1 VIVPDSTKET
11 PKVDVLKTVLD
22 KATLPLAL
30 VVLAIALALIFHR
43 KLSELIERTTSI
55 EIDPMKRRW
64 RVDFGQRV
72 QQEQQKAAV
81 IQREITARSP
91 VPVAPPPG
99 SPMTGADQQGAISFS
114 KHGVPSSSVRYGGAK
129 DQGPKGP
136 GRSVVLIEREAR

>member
-81 IQREITARSP
+81 IQRAITARSP

-99 SPMTGADQQGAISFS
+99 SPMTGADQTGRDIVLEAW
-114 KHGVPSSSVRYGGAK
+114 VPSS
-129 DQGPKGP
+129 
-136 GRSVVLIEREAR
+136 RSCTTDAWRMGSP

>member
-1 VIVPDSTKET
+1 M
-11 PKVDVLKTVLD
+11 DVLKTVLD

-30 VVLAIALALIFHR
+30 VVLATALALIFHR

-64 RVDFGQRV
+64 RVDSGQRV

-99 SPMTGADQQGAISFS
+99 SPMTGAHQTGRDIVLEAWGAIKQAMTRVLGTAPFS
-114 KHGVPSSSVRYGGAK
+114 TNSE
-129 DQGPKGP
+129 
-136 GRSVVLIEREAR
+136 LRELR